1 MIRSGLFVSLL
12 ASAIAQQGIHVVSAA
27 MVIYYTYALVTAS
40 TFEKI
45 HHSIAC
51 VLAMTTIVDP
61 DALPL
66 VIANEAAFTLF
77 AFKNRWIKTVAWAG
91 LWTSIVAA
99 HVLYFYGAV
108 HPIAGVYLVVH
119 AYFFVRQARWDAR
132 QLNGHKID
140 PDLKLM
146 FASFSGILKFA
157 SLVKLGTMA
166 DIRPFLV
173 GAAVNIS
180 TTGMTSACLLVHAIA
195 SGQKSASFILTGAI
209 AMTLVQW
216 IEPFYDFNEIASYA
230 VDALFF
236 LSMWY

>member
-1 MIRSGLFVSLL
+1 
-12 ASAIAQQGIHVVSAA
+12 
-27 MVIYYTYALVTAS
+27 
-40 TFEKI
+40 
-45 HHSIAC
+45 
-51 VLAMTTIVDP
+51 
-61 DALPL
+61 
-66 VIANEAAFTLF
+66 
-77 AFKNRWIKTVAWAG
+77 
-91 LWTSIVAA
+91 
-99 HVLYFYGAV
+99 
-108 HPIAGVYLVVH
+108 
-119 AYFFVRQARWDAR
+119 
-132 QLNGHKID
+132 
-140 PDLKLM
+140 M

-195 SGQKSASFILTGAI
+195 SGQKSASFILTGAV